1 VADRFRIGRTL
12 QGALT
17 SHVPVGQ
24 SLCAQ
29 ARLGVVMRQ
38 QLRLRLGRVRKPL
51 RQHLGKALMV
61 LLPRAPEQR
70 LIRGILDERMLK
82 GIGCLWWYTSLV
94 DNLRLDQPA

>member
-1 VADRFRIGRTL
+1 
-12 QGALT
+12 
-17 SHVPVGQ
+17 
-24 SLCAQ
+24 
-29 ARLGVVMRQ
+29 MRQ
-38 QLRLRLGRVRKPL
+38 QLRLRLSRVGKPL
-51 RQHLGKALMV
+51 RQHLGQALMV